1 MKTTNPSARQR
12 THVAFTDTSGTRI
25 VVASRAEA
33 LFFDVGPTGALTST
47 GRLTDAAARL
57 RDRDLAADRP
67 GRVFDRAPPA
77 TGRRGAGA
85 HHGTDGER
93 SPHRQQAA
101 VFARRIAAALE
112 RDRRSNRF
120 QRVAL
125 VAAPGFLGLLR
136 ESLKGPLAKM
146 LAAHVPV
153 DLVHCAAPR
162 LRVQLAQML
171 ARGEL

>member
-1 MKTTNPSARQR
+1 MKTTQPSARRR
-12 THVAFTDTSGTRI
+12 TPVTFTDTTGTRI

-33 LFFDVGPTGALTST
+33 LFFDVGPAGALAST
-47 GRLTDAAARL
+47 GRLTDATARL
-57 RDRDLAADRP
+57 HDRDLAADRP

-93 SPHRQQAA
+93 SPHRQHAA
-101 VFARRIAAALE
+101 TFARRIVAALE
-112 RDRRSNRF
+112 RDRRGNRF

-136 ESLKGPLAKM
+136 ENLKGPLAKM
-146 LAAHVPV
+146 LAAHVPL
-153 DLVHCAAPR
+153 DLVHSAQPR
-162 LRVQLAQML
+162 LRAQLAQML